1 MAAIVTNKFR
11 LNNAEQFYE
20 SFGEANTS
28 FYLFVGRP
36 QPWTIT
42 TPFGGGTD
50 TAPPTPLDNV
60 DDEYM
65 YFRDMLAAKR
75 IAAAD
80 IQYAIPRH
88 NWTSGTIYD
97 YYRGDYGAQWSS
109 TATDIVKTENAG
121 TNLWASTTL
130 FYVLSS
136 LNNVYKC
143 MRNSPGAPTVGGGSA
158 VASTVEPT
166 GTSNSELTTA
176 DGYVWKYMY
185 TLTTTQI
192 TDFLTAD
199 FMPVATNST
208 VSGAAIDGAV
218 RNYRIMAG
226 GAGYTS
232 GTYNAGGSGE
242 TLRGDGVLRG
252 GTAAK
257 FTVIV
262 AGGVVT
268 SVASDAAGSK
278 YTFADCAINDIS
290 GIGTPSTNA
299 IVTPII
305 GPSGG
310 HGFNAVDELGG
321 FYIMTN
327 TTIAGTEGG
336 GDFVVDQDFRRV
348 GILLNPYNYGSATVA
363 TASTLNALKS
373 MTFSGSPGTF
383 LIDEVITGGTSGAK
397 GLVVAWDSTTKIL
410 KYIQTQWTGVTTA
423 GDETAFAALEVVT
436 AASAAT
442 GTIASLTN
450 PEIDYYSGKGIYA
463 EDRAPISRATD
474 QTENIKLIVEF

>member
-20 SFGEANTS
+20 SFSEASTS

-36 QPWTIT
+36 QPWTVT

-65 YFRDMLAAKR
+65 YFRDMQAAKR

-88 NWTSGTIYD
+88 NWTTGTAYD

-109 TATDIVKTENAG
+109 TATDIVKTENDG

-136 LNNVYKC
+136 TNNVYKC
-143 MRNSPGAPTVGGGSA
+143 MGNNGGA
-158 VASTVEPT
+158 ASIDEPS
-166 GTSNSELTTA
+166 GTSNSEYTEGDL
-176 DGYVWKYMY
+176 YVWKYMY

-199 FMPVATNST
+199 FMPVTTNST

-218 RNYRIMAG
+218 TQYKVMRG
-226 GAGYTS
+226 GAGYTT
-232 GTYNAGGSGE
+232 GTYTAQ
-242 TLRGDGVLRG
+242 TLRGDGSGATFDLTVSG
-252 GTAAK
+252 GAVTA
-257 FTVIV
+257 VS
-262 AGGVVT
+262 
-268 SVASDAAGSK
+268 SVAAGTG
-278 YTFADCAINDIS
+278 YTFGDLNIDAIS
-290 GIGTPSTNA
+290 LIGTPSTSA

-305 GPSGG
+305 GPKGG
-310 HGFNAVDELGG
+310 QGYNAVKELGG
-321 FYIMTN
+321 FYVMTN
-327 TTIAGTEGG
+327 TTISGTEGG

-348 GILLNPYNYGSATVA
+348 GIVLNPYNYGTSTVA

-373 MTFSGSPGTF
+373 MTFSGTPGAF
-383 LIDEVITGGTSGAK
+383 LADEAITAPSGAA
-397 GLVVAWDSTTKIL
+397 GTVVHFDSTTKIL
-410 KYIQTQWTGVTTA
+410 RYIQTQWTGVKTTA
-423 GDETAFAALEVVT
+423 GATQGDIIAFVATDVVT
-436 AASAAT
+436 GGDSSAT
-442 GTIASLTN
+442 GTILSVSN
-450 PEIDYYSGKGIYA
+450 PEIAYYTGESIYA

>member
-20 SFGEANTS
+20 SFAEASTS
-28 FYLFVGRP
+28 YYLYVGRP

-65 YFRDMLAAKR
+65 YFRDMQAAK
-75 IAAAD
+75 IISTAD

-88 NWTSGTIYD
+88 NWTTGTIYD

-109 TATDIVKTENAG
+109 TASDIVKTVNAG

-136 LNNVYKC
+136 TNNVYKC
-143 MRNSPGAPTVGGGSA
+143 MGNNGGA
-158 VASTVEPT
+158 ASTEEPA
-166 GTSNSELTTA
+166 GTSNSEYTA
-176 DGYVWKYMY
+176 GDSYVWKYMY

-199 FMPVATNST
+199 FMPVLTNAT
-208 VSGAAIDGAV
+208 VSGAATDGAV
-218 RNYRIMAG
+218 TQYKVMRG

-232 GTYNAGGSGE
+232 GPYNNQ
-242 TLRGDGVLRG
+242 TLRGDGTGATFNV
-252 GTAAK
+252 T
-257 FTVIV
+257 V

-268 SVASDAAGSK
+268 AVAGVLPGSG
-278 YTFADCAINDIS
+278 YTFGDLNIDNIS
-290 GIGTPSTNA
+290 LIGTPSTSA

-305 GPSGG
+305 GPKGG
-310 HGFNAVDELGG
+310 QGFNAVNELGG

-327 TTIAGTEGG
+327 TTISGTEGG

-348 GILLNPYNYGSATVA
+348 GIVLNPYNYGTSTVA
-363 TASTLNALKS
+363 TAATLNALSS
-373 MTFSGSPGTF
+373 MTFDASPTPGAFVT
-383 LIDEVITGGTSGAK
+383 DETITAPSGAAGK
-397 GLVVAWDSTTKIL
+397 VVAWDSTTRIL
-410 KYIQTQWTGVTTA
+410 KYIQTQWTGVKTTA
-423 GDETAFAALEVVT
+423 GATQGNIIAFAAADVIT
-436 AASAAT
+436 SASNAT
-442 GTIASLTN
+442 GTIATGGITN
-450 PEIDYYSGKGIYA
+450 PEIAYYSGNTIYA

>member
-20 SFGEANTS
+20 SFSEASTS

-36 QPWTIT
+36 QPWTVS

-65 YFRDMLAAKR
+65 YFRDMQAAKR

-88 NWTSGTIYD
+88 NWTTGTAYD

-109 TATDIVKTENAG
+109 TATDIVKTENDG

-130 FYVLSS
+130 FYVLTSQ
-136 LNNVYKC
+136 NNVYKC
-143 MRNSPGAPTVGGGSA
+143 MGNNGGA
-158 VASTVEPT
+158 ASIDEPS
-166 GTSNSELTTA
+166 GTSNSEYTEGDL
-176 DGYVWKYMY
+176 YVWKYMY

-199 FMPVATNST
+199 FMPVTTNST

-218 RNYRIMAG
+218 TQYKVMRG
-226 GAGYTS
+226 GAGYTT
-232 GTYNAGGSGE
+232 GTYTGQ
-242 TLRGDGVLRG
+242 TLRGDGSG
-252 GTAAK
+252 GT
-257 FTVIV
+257 FTLTVDGGAV
-262 AGGVVT
+262 TAVSSTAGGT
-268 SVASDAAGSK
+268 G
-278 YTFADCAINDIS
+278 YTFADCNIDAIS
-290 GIGTPSTNA
+290 LIGTPSTSA

-305 GPSGG
+305 GPKGG
-310 HGFNAVDELGG
+310 QGYNAVNELGG

-327 TTIAGTEGG
+327 TTISGTEGG

-348 GILLNPYNYGSATVA
+348 GIVLNPYNYGSSTVA
-363 TASTLNALKS
+363 TAATLNALSS
-373 MTFSGSPGTF
+373 MTFSGTPGAF
-383 LIDEVITGGTSGAK
+383 LADEPISVTATGAVGK
-397 GLVVAWDSTTKIL
+397 VVHFDSTTKIL
-410 KYIQTQWTGVTTA
+410 KYIQTQWTGVKTTTGA
-423 GDETAFAALEVVT
+423 TQGDIIPFAASDTVVGGT
-436 AASAAT
+436 SSAT
-442 GTIASLTN
+442 GTVASITN
-450 PEIDYYSGKGIYA
+450 PEIAYYTGNTIYV

>member
-20 SFGEANTS
+20 SFGEASTS

-36 QPWTIT
+36 QAWTIT

-65 YFRDMLAAKR
+65 YFRDMQAAK
-75 IAAAD
+75 IISTAD

-88 NWTSGTIYD
+88 NWTTGTAYD

-109 TATDIVKTENAG
+109 TASDIVKTENDG

-130 FYVLSS
+130 FYVLTSQ
-136 LNNVYKC
+136 NNVYKC
-143 MRNSPGAPTVGGGSA
+143 MWNNAGA
-158 VASTVEPT
+158 ASTVEPT

-176 DGYVWKYMY
+176 DSYVWKYMY
-185 TLTTTQI
+185 SLTTTQI

-208 VSGAAIDGAV
+208 VSGAATDGAV
-218 RNYRIMAG
+218 RHYKVMR
-226 GAGYTS
+226 
-232 GTYNAGGSGE
+232 GGSGYTNGSFPNQ
-242 TLRGDGVLRG
+242 TLQGDSSVRG
-252 GTAAK
+252 GTAAT
-257 FTVIV
+257 FTVTV
-262 AGGVVT
+262 AGGAVT
-268 SVASDAAGSK
+268 SVVMVNAGSK
-278 YTFADCAINDIS
+278 YTFADCNIDGIS
-290 GIGTPSTNA
+290 GIGTPSTSA
-299 IVTPII
+299 TVTPII
-305 GPSGG
+305 GPPGG
-310 HGFNAVDELGG
+310 HGFNAIDELGG
-321 FYIMTN
+321 FYVMTN

-348 GILLNPYNYGSATVA
+348 GIVLNPYNYGTTTIA

-373 MTFSGSPGTF
+373 MTFDASPTPGTF
-383 LIDEVITGGTSGAK
+383 VIDEAITGGTSGAK
-397 GLVVAWDSTTKIL
+397 GLVVAWDGTTRIL

-423 GDETAFAALEVVT
+423 GDETAFAVAEVVT
-436 AASAAT
+436 SASAQT

-450 PEIDYYSGKGIYA
+450 PEIDYYSGKGIYV

>member
-20 SFGEANTS
+20 SFSEASTS
-28 FYLFVGRP
+28 FYLFVGRS

-50 TAPPTPLDNV
+50 SAPPTPLDNV

-75 IAAAD
+75 VASAD

-88 NWTSGTIYD
+88 NWTTGTTYD

-109 TATDIVKTENAG
+109 TASDIVKTVNAG

-176 DGYVWKYMY
+176 DGYIWKYMY
-185 TLTTTQI
+185 TLTTSQI
-192 TDFLTAD
+192 TDFMTAD
-199 FMPVATNST
+199 FMPVATNAT
-208 VSGAAIDGAV
+208 VSGAAVDGAV

-226 GAGYTS
+226 GAGYTN
-232 GTYNAGGSGE
+232 GTYATQ
-242 TLRGDGVLRG
+242 TLRGDGILRG
-252 GTAAK
+252 GTAAT

-262 AGGVVT
+262 SGGAVT
-268 SVASDAAGSK
+268 SVAGVAAGSK
-278 YTFADCAINDIS
+278 YTFADCKIDAIS
-290 GIGTPSTNA
+290 GIGTPSTSA
-299 IVTPII
+299 TVTPII
-305 GPSGG
+305 GPPGG

-348 GILLNPYNYGSATVA
+348 GIVLNPYNYGTTTVA

-373 MTFSGSPGTF
+373 MTFSGTPGTF
-383 LIDEVITGGTSGAK
+383 LADEAITGGTSGAK
-397 GLVVAWDSTTKIL
+397 GLVIAWDSTTKIL

-436 AASAAT
+436 SASSAT

>member
-20 SFGEANTS
+20 SFSEASTS

-36 QPWTIT
+36 QPWTST
-42 TPFGGGTD
+42 TPFGGGSD

-60 DDEYM
+60 DDEFM

-88 NWTSGTIYD
+88 NWTSGTTYD

-109 TATDIVKTENAG
+109 TATDIVKTVNNG

-136 LNNVYKC
+136 QNNVYKC

-199 FMPVATNST
+199 FMPVTTNST
-208 VSGAAIDGAV
+208 VSAAAVNGAV
-218 RNYRIMAG
+218 RHYRIMRG
-226 GAGYTS
+226 GAGYTN
-232 GTYNAGGSGE
+232 GTYATQ
-242 TLRGDGVLRG
+242 TLRGDGSSA
-252 GTAAK
+252 T

-262 AGGVVT
+262 SGGAVT
-268 SVASDAAGSK
+268 SVAAVAAGQN
-278 YTFADCAINDIS
+278 YTFADCNIDAIS
-290 GIGTPSTNA
+290 GIGTPSTSA

-305 GPSGG
+305 GPKGG
-310 HGFNAVDELGG
+310 HGYDAVSELGG
-321 FYIMTN
+321 FYVMTN
-327 TTIAGTEGG
+327 TTISGTEGG

-348 GILLNPYNYGSATVA
+348 GINLNPYNYGTTTIA

-373 MTFSGSPGTF
+373 MTFSGTPGTF
-383 LIDEVITGGTSGAK
+383 LVDENITGGTSGAK
-397 GLVVAWDSTTKIL
+397 GKVVSWDATTKIL
-410 KYIQTQWTGVTTA
+410 KYIQTQWTGVATT
-423 GDETAFAALEVVT
+423 GDLTAFATSEVVT
-436 AASAAT
+436 SDSSAT
-442 GTIASLTN
+442 GTIASLSN
-450 PEIDYYSGKGIYA
+450 PEIEYSSGKTIYA

>member
-1 MAAIVTNKFR
+1 MPAIVTNKFR

-20 SFGEANTS
+20 SFSEASTS
-28 FYLFVGRP
+28 YYLFVGRP
-36 QPWTIT
+36 QPWTTT
-42 TPFGGGTD
+42 TPYGGGSD
-50 TAPPTPLDNV
+50 SAPPTPLDNV
-60 DDEYM
+60 DDEFM
-65 YFRDMLAAKR
+65 YFRDMQAAKK

-88 NWTSGTIYD
+88 TWTTATVYD
-97 YYRGDYGAQWSS
+97 YYRGDYGAQWS
-109 TATDIVKTENAG
+109 TTTTDIVKTENDG

-143 MRNSPGAPTVGGGSA
+143 MWNAAGA
-158 VASTVEPT
+158 ASTVEPS
-166 GTSNSELTTA
+166 GTSNSELTTG

-185 TLTTTQI
+185 SLTTTQI

-208 VSGAAIDGAV
+208 VSGAAVDGAV
-218 RNYRIMAG
+218 RHYKVMRG
-226 GAGYTS
+226 GAGYTV
-232 GTYNAGGSGE
+232 GTYTAQ
-242 TLRGDGVLRG
+242 TLQGDSSVRG
-252 GTAAK
+252 GTAAT
-257 FTVIV
+257 FTVTVSGGAVTNVV
-262 AGGVVT
+262 AV
-268 SVASDAAGSK
+268 AAGTN
-278 YTFADCAINDIS
+278 YTFADCNIDGIS
-290 GIGTPSTNA
+290 GIGTPSTSA

-305 GPSGG
+305 GPPGG
-310 HGFNAVDELGG
+310 HGFNAIDELGG

-327 TTIAGTEGG
+327 TTISGTEGG

-348 GILLNPYNYGSATVA
+348 GIVLNPYNYGTVVVA

-373 MTFSGSPGTF
+373 MTFSGTPGAF
-383 LIDEVITGGTSGAK
+383 LADEIITAPGGKAGV
-397 GLVVAWDSTTKIL
+397 VVAFDSTTKIL
-410 KYIQTQWTGVTTA
+410 KYIQTQWTGVNAA
-423 GDETAFAALEVVT
+423 GSEIAFAVSDVVT
-436 AASAAT
+436 SASSAT

-450 PEIDYYSGKGIYA
+450 PEIAYYSGSTIYV

>member
-20 SFGEANTS
+20 SFSEASTS

-36 QPWTIT
+36 QPWTAT
-42 TPFGGGTD
+42 TPYGGGTD
-50 TAPPTPLDNV
+50 SAPPTPLDNV

-65 YFRDMLAAKR
+65 YFRDMQAAKR
-75 IAAAD
+75 IASAD

-109 TATDIVKTENAG
+109 TASDIVKTVNNG

-136 LNNVYKC
+136 TNNVYKC
-143 MRNSPGAPTVGGGSA
+143 MSNNGG
-158 VASTVEPT
+158 VASTVEPS
-166 GTSNSELTTA
+166 GTSNAEYSTG

-185 TLTTTQI
+185 SLTTTQI

-199 FMPVATNST
+199 FMPVATNAT
-208 VSGAAIDGAV
+208 VAAAATLINGAV
-218 RNYRIMAG
+218 TQYKVMRG
-226 GAGYTS
+226 GAGYTN
-232 GTYNAGGSGE
+232 GTYNNQ
-242 TLRGDGVLRG
+242 TLRGDGSAATFNLTVSG
-252 GTAAK
+252 GAVTAV
-257 FTVIV
+257 TGV
-262 AGGVVT
+262 AGGT
-268 SVASDAAGSK
+268 G
-278 YTFADCAINDIS
+278 YTFADCNVDNIS
-290 GIGTPSTNA
+290 LIGTPSTSA

-305 GPSGG
+305 GPNGG
-310 HGFNAVDELGG
+310 HGSNAVNELGG

-327 TTIAGTEGG
+327 TTISGTEGG

-348 GILLNPYNYGSATVA
+348 GIVLNPYNYGTSTVA
-363 TASTLNALKS
+363 TAATLNALTS
-373 MTFSGSPGTF
+373 MTFDASPTPGAF
-383 LIDEVITGGTSGAK
+383 LADEAITAPSGAAGK
-397 GLVVAWDSTTKIL
+397 VVAWDSTTRIL
-410 KYIQTQWTGVTTA
+410 KYIQTQWTGVKTTA
-423 GDETAFAALEVVT
+423 GATQGNIIPFAAADVVT
-436 AASAAT
+436 SASSAT
-442 GTIASLTN
+442 GTIATGGITQ
-450 PEIDYYSGKGIYA
+450 PEIAYYSGNTIYA

>member
-20 SFGEANTS
+20 SFSEANTA

-36 QPWTIT
+36 QPWTST
-42 TPFGGGTD
+42 TPYGGGSD
-50 TAPPTPLDNV
+50 SAPPSPLDNV

-65 YFRDMLAAKR
+65 YFRDMLAAKK

-88 NWTSGTIYD
+88 NWTTGTAYD

-109 TATDIVKTENAG
+109 TASDIVKTENDG

-136 LNNVYKC
+136 TNHVYKC
-143 MRNSPGAPTVGGGSA
+143 MWNNAGA
-158 VASTVEPT
+158 ASTVEPT
-166 GTSNSELTTA
+166 GTSNAELTTA

-185 TLTTTQI
+185 SLTTTQI

-208 VSGAAIDGAV
+208 VSGAAVDGAV
-218 RNYRIMAG
+218 RHYKVMRG

-232 GTYNAGGSGE
+232 GTYTAQ
-242 TLRGDGVLRG
+242 TLQGDAVVRG
-252 GTAAK
+252 GTAAT

-262 AGGVVT
+262 TGGAVT
-268 SVASDAAGSK
+268 SVAMVTEGTK
-278 YTFADCAINDIS
+278 YTFADCNIDGIS
-290 GIGTPSTNA
+290 GIGTPGTSA

-305 GPSGG
+305 GPPGG
-310 HGFNAVDELGG
+310 HGFNAINELGG

-327 TTIAGTEGG
+327 TTISGTEGS

-348 GILLNPYNYGSATVA
+348 GIVLNPNNYDGSPA
-363 TASTLNALKS
+363 TAATRNALKS
-373 MTFSGSPGTF
+373 MTFSGTPGSF
-383 LIDEVITGGTSGAK
+383 LADESITAPSGAA
-397 GLVVAWDSTTKIL
+397 GIVVAFDSTTKIL
-410 KYIQTQWTGVTTA
+410 KYIQTQWTGVNAA
-423 GDETAFAALEVVT
+423 GSEIAFAASDVVT
-436 AASAAT
+436 SASSAT
-442 GTIASLTN
+442 GTIASLTS
-450 PEIDYYSGKGIYA
+450 PEIAYYSGNTIYV

>member
-20 SFGEANTS
+20 SFSEASTS

-36 QPWTIT
+36 QPWTTT
-42 TPFGGGTD
+42 TPYGGGTD
-50 TAPPTPLDNV
+50 SAPPTPLDNV

-65 YFRDMLAAKR
+65 YFRDMQAAKR

-88 NWTSGTIYD
+88 NWTTGTIYD

-109 TATDIVKTENAG
+109 TASDIVKTVNLG

-136 LNNVYKC
+136 TNNVYKC
-143 MRNSPGAPTVGGGSA
+143 MSNNGG
-158 VASTVEPT
+158 VASTVEPS
-166 GTSNSELTTA
+166 GTSNAEYSTG

-185 TLTTTQI
+185 SLTTTQI

-199 FMPVATNST
+199 FMPVATNAT
-208 VSGAAIDGAV
+208 VAAAAVLINGAV
-218 RNYRIMAG
+218 TQYKVMR
-226 GAGYTS
+226 
-232 GTYNAGGSGE
+232 GGSGYTNGPYTNQ
-242 TLRGDGVLRG
+242 TLRGDGSGATFNLTVSG
-252 GTAAK
+252 GAVTAV
-257 FTVIV
+257 TGV
-262 AGGVVT
+262 AGGT
-268 SVASDAAGSK
+268 G
-278 YTFADCAINDIS
+278 YTFADCNVDNIS
-290 GIGTPSTNA
+290 LIGTPSTSA

-305 GPSGG
+305 GPNGG
-310 HGFNAVDELGG
+310 HGSNAVNELGG

-327 TTIAGTEGG
+327 TTISGTEGG

-348 GILLNPYNYGSATVA
+348 GIVLNPYNYGTSTVA
-363 TASTLNALKS
+363 TAATLNALTS
-373 MTFSGSPGTF
+373 MTFDASPTPGAF
-383 LIDEVITGGTSGAK
+383 LADEAITAPSGAAGK
-397 GLVVAWDSTTKIL
+397 VVAWDSTTRIL
-410 KYIQTQWTGVTTA
+410 KYIQTQWTGVKTTA
-423 GDETAFAALEVVT
+423 GATQGNIIPFAAADVVT
-436 AASAAT
+436 SASSAT
-442 GTIASLTN
+442 GTIATGGITN
-450 PEIDYYSGKGIYA
+450 PEIAYYSGNTIYA

>member
-20 SFGEANTS
+20 SFSEASTS
-28 FYLFVGRP
+28 YYLFVGRP
-36 QPWTIT
+36 QPWTAT
-42 TPFGGGTD
+42 TPYGGGTD
-50 TAPPTPLDNV
+50 TTPPTPLDNV

-75 IAAAD
+75 IATTD

-88 NWTSGTIYD
+88 NWTTGTVYD
-97 YYRGDYGAQWSS
+97 YYRGDYGSQWSTTS
-109 TATDIVKTENAG
+109 TDIVKTVNAG
-121 TNLWASTTL
+121 INLWASTTL

-136 LNNVYKC
+136 TNNVYKC
-143 MRNSPGAPTVGGGSA
+143 MSNNGG
-158 VASTVEPT
+158 VASTVEPS
-166 GTSNSELTTA
+166 GTSNAEYSTG
-176 DGYVWKYMY
+176 DGYWWKYMY

-199 FMPVATNST
+199 FMPVVTNAT
-208 VSGAAIDGAV
+208 VSTAAVDGAIRQYKV
-218 RNYRIMAG
+218 MRG
-226 GAGYTS
+226 GAGYTP
-232 GTYNAGGSGE
+232 GSYAASVG
-242 TLRGDGVLRG
+242 GDGVLRG
-252 GTAAK
+252 GVQATASI
-257 FTVIV
+257 TVGS
-262 AGGVVT
+262 GGDVT
-268 SVASDAAGSK
+268 ACAVNVAGSK
-278 YTFADCAINDIS
+278 YTF
-290 GIGTPSTNA
+290 GTITMPAGAGSPSTDA
-299 IVTPII
+299 IITPLI
-305 GPSGG
+305 GPPGG
-310 HGFNAVDELGG
+310 HGYNAVDELGG

-327 TTIAGTEGG
+327 TTISGTEGS

-348 GILLNPYNYGSATVA
+348 GIVLNPYNYGTTTIS

-373 MTFSGSPGTF
+373 MTFSGSPGSF

-410 KYIQTQWTGVTTA
+410 KYIQTQWTGVSATLPYS
-423 GDETAFAALEVVT
+423 EVAFAALEVVT
-436 AASAAT
+436 SASSAT

-450 PEIDYYSGKGIYA
+450 PEIDYYSGKGIYV

>member
-20 SFGEANTS
+20 SFSEANTA

-36 QPWTIT
+36 QPWTST
-42 TPFGGGTD
+42 TPYGGGSD
-50 TAPPTPLDNV
+50 SAPPTPLDNV

-65 YFRDMLAAKR
+65 YFRDMLAAKK

-88 NWTSGTIYD
+88 NWTTGTAYD

-109 TATDIVKTENAG
+109 TASDIVKTENDG

-143 MRNSPGAPTVGGGSA
+143 MWNNAGA
-158 VASTVEPT
+158 ASTVEPT
-166 GTSNSELTTA
+166 GTSNSELTTG

-185 TLTTTQI
+185 SLTTTQI

-208 VSGAAIDGAV
+208 VSGAAVDGAV
-218 RNYRIMAG
+218 RHYKVMRG
-226 GAGYTS
+226 GAGYT
-232 GTYNAGGSGE
+232 NGSYTAQ
-242 TLRGDGVLRG
+242 TLQGDSSVRG
-252 GTAAK
+252 GTAAT
-257 FTVIV
+257 FTVTV
-262 AGGVVT
+262 AGGAVT
-268 SVASDAAGSK
+268 SVVAVAAGTK
-278 YTFADCAINDIS
+278 YTFADCNIDGIS
-290 GIGTPSTNA
+290 GIGTPGTSA

-305 GPSGG
+305 GPPGG
-310 HGFNAVDELGG
+310 HGFNAINELGG

-327 TTIAGTEGG
+327 TTISGTEGS

-348 GILLNPYNYGSATVA
+348 GIVLNPNNYDGSAA
-363 TASTLNALKS
+363 TAATRNALKS
-373 MTFSGSPGTF
+373 MTFSGTPGSF
-383 LIDEVITGGTSGAK
+383 LADESITAPSGAA
-397 GLVVAWDSTTKIL
+397 GIVVAFDSTTKIL
-410 KYIQTQWTGVTTA
+410 KYIQTQWTGVNAA
-423 GDETAFAALEVVT
+423 GSEIAFAASDVVT
-436 AASAAT
+436 SASSAT
-442 GTIASLTN
+442 GTIASLTS
-450 PEIDYYSGKGIYA
+450 PEIAYYSGNTIYV